1 MSLPD
6 RSSSWLVVVN
16 PNAGKRKGEKDWD
29 RIKEL
34 LIRKKLDFSESFT
47 ASRGHA
53 VKLVKRG
60 IEAGYRNIIAIG
72 GDGTMNEV
80 VNGCFRQKICPAHEL
95 RLAMITIGTGNDWGR
110 MFGIPLDYSEAIDVI
125 RNGKTC
131 LHDTGVVHYYNGTF
145 RKKRYFINIAG
156 LGFDAIVVRR
166 TNLQKDRGRS
176 GKAIYFWNLLRSL
189 MMYKHTKTEIEIDG
203 QHISDDVFTISLGIG
218 KYSGGGMMQTPNA
231 VHDDGLFDITVIK
244 KMRKGEII
252 RNLKLLYDGTILS
265 HPKIEGYTGKE
276 ISITSDPIIHV
287 EADGESLGHSP
298 IKFQILPRSIKV
310 VYGNLPETKDYLT

>member
-1 MSLPD
+1 
-6 RSSSWLVVVN
+6 
-16 PNAGKRKGEKDWD
+16 
-29 RIKEL
+29 
-34 LIRKKLDFSESFT
+34 
-47 ASRGHA
+47 
-53 VKLVKRG
+53 
-60 IEAGYRNIIAIG
+60 
-72 GDGTMNEV
+72 
-80 VNGCFRQKICPAHEL
+80 
-95 RLAMITIGTGNDWGR
+95 
-110 MFGIPLDYSEAIDVI
+110 
-125 RNGKTC
+125 
-131 LHDTGVVHYYNGTF
+131 
-145 RKKRYFINIAG
+145 
-156 LGFDAIVVRR
+156 
-166 TNLQKDRGRS
+166 
-176 GKAIYFWNLLRSL
+176 